1 MVIKYLVLLM
11 LLFAGGL
18 FCRADDN
25 EVEIKGGFGYVLGE
39 DGSKLKGTK
48 INDDIIEQQAKS
60 SFRNFT
66 KCRIM
71 MTEEKIIYCIT
82 SLAVYDSEKE
92 TDREYKIIL
101 NLLEKKYKA
110 TFTDV
115 TSQRRNSD
123 DKSVTPDQIFYTL
136 ERNRKNIQL
145 RKYKKAIRIYYWDT
159 DMNNAQHARKRR
171 VSEQQSN
178 NDTDAL

>member
-1 MVIKYLVLLM
+1 MMIKYLLL
-11 LLFAGGL
+11 LLLLSFGGL
-18 FCRADDN
+18 LYGADVE

-39 DGSKLKGTK
+39 DGSKLKGHK
-48 INDDIIEQQAKS
+48 ITDDIIELQAKS

-71 MTEEKIIYCIT
+71 MNEEKLIYSIT

-110 TFTDV
+110 TFIDV

-123 DKSVTPDQIFYTL
+123 KTVTPEQIFYTL
-136 ERNRKNIQL
+136 EKNNKNVLL

-159 DMNNAQHARKRR
+159 GMNNAQRERKRR
-171 VSEQQSN
+171 ISEQQNN
-178 NDTDAL
+178 NDMDAL

>member
-1 MVIKYLVLLM
+1 MRYLLISLCLWATVSLY
-11 LLFAGGL
+11 G
-18 FCRADDN
+18 ADGE

-39 DGSKLKGTK
+39 DGSKLKGSK
-48 INDDIIEQQAKS
+48 INDDIIELQAKS

-71 MTEEKIIYCIT
+71 MNEEKIIYCIT

-110 TFTDV
+110 AFTDV
-115 TSQRRNSD
+115 TGQRLNSN
-123 DKSVTPDQIFYTL
+123 DKSITPDQIFYTL

-171 VSEQQSN
+171 ISEQQSN